1 MAVLQ
6 GQYGMLDVPMSILG
20 RRKWTF
26 WTHWSKS
33 RWMEHRTPPIV
44 SAWRKLGSVPEWS
57 RLNKAADLYFIFL
70 PINSVDIRE
79 RSRKC
84 ASQKSIRESRATSSL
99 DCRDM
104 TTVQIELVAA
114 SQWTVPLFSHLFYLI
129 T

>member
-1 MAVLQ
+1 MLQ
-6 GQYGMLDVPMSILG
+6 GQCGMLDAPMSYPWKEEMNFLD
-20 RRKWTF
+20 TL
-26 WTHWSKS
+26 KS
-33 RWMEHRTPPIV
+33 RWMEHRTPPSV

-114 SQWTVPLFSHLFYLI
+114 SHYLA
-129 T
+129 TSSTC